1 MSDPHLPNNIIV
13 PTNLNNRPTRSQANT
28 PKAVSR
34 QEVGQV
40 LKIHTKDTKAET
52 T

>member
-1 MSDPHLPNNIIV
+1 MFDPHLPNNLIV
-13 PTNLNNRPTRSQANT
+13 PANLNNRPTRSQANT

-34 QEVGQV
+34 QEAGQI
-40 LKIHTKDTKAET
+40 LKTHTKDRKAET